1 MTREATVKY
10 LNCTSVAKRM
20 FAVFFVFA
28 ISSLIAPAEDL
39 VVPKGSSKRI
49 PVPEG
54 IRKVTVGN
62 PNVIETKPTDD
73 GRALIV
79 HGMGLGASDLVIERL
94 QGTPLVYT
102 VIVREDLAQL
112 QEQVRQLL
120 ADVEG
125 LEIATVGDKI
135 VLKGNIITKS
145 GYDKVAQITAAYSGA
160 LLNMTTFDRREMNKY
175 VEAAILQDIGL
186 EGITAKVTEDT
197 VILEGVVYSE
207 AEKERAAEIA
217 RLKVPNVRNLLRV
230 QEVLIETDV
239 QFVEV
244 TTDAASDIGY
254 NILKNLGVSAQGS
267 FSGATSGKPSGSW
280 GITGTASAKINALVS
295 SGRGRVLVQKNIT
308 AKSGSE
314 GRAMVGG
321 EIGIPVAGN
330 VGGSLEKIQF
340 GVILRVKPALQGR
353 DNIVSDVS
361 VEVSMPVAAGGNAY
375 ALSKNETATTVICRV
390 GESVILSGLVQTL
403 GNFSKEKTPVLG
415 DIPLLNLFFSQ
426 KTSTKIKKEVVIFLT
441 PHVLVPEAVQAGA
454 FSEERKRLRE
464 TSDDIK

>member
-1 MTREATVKY
+1 MTQ
-10 LNCTSVAKRM
+10 LAKWVWVS
-20 FAVFFVFA
+20 ALTLA
-28 ISSLIAPAEDL
+28 IYILTARAENLI
-39 VVPKGSSKRI
+39 VPKGSSKQI

-62 PNVIETKPTDD
+62 PSVIDIKPTDD

-79 HGMGLGASDLVIERL
+79 QGMGSGTSDLVIEPL
-94 QGTPLVYT
+94 QGTNLVYT
-102 VIVREDLAQL
+102 VIVRKDLNLL
-112 QEQVRQLL
+112 QAHLQQLL
-120 ADVEG
+120 DDVEG
-125 LEIATVGDKI
+125 LEIAIVGDKI
-135 VLKGNIITKS
+135 VLHGKIITKS
-145 GYDKVAQITAAYSGA
+145 DYNKVALVAAANSDDV
-160 LLNMTTFDRREMNKY
+160 LNLTKLDWGGINKY
-175 VEAAILQDIGL
+175 VEVAILRDIGL

-207 AEKERAAEIA
+207 AEKDRATEIA